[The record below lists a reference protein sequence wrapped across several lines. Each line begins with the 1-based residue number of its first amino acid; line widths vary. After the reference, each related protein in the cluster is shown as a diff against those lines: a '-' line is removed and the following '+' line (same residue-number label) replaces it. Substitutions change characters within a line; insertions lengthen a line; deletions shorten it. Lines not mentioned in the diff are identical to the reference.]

1 MTIPTNREYLDDGS
15 GAGCRVRGLA
25 RQVINAE
32 GTTRKLLANESGA
45 LCVFGNA
52 AGQIYTLPA
61 IGANDVGMFF
71 DFTVTVTATSNGYS
85 LDTDSA
91 TTFIGGGILEVDDG
105 LGGTELF
112 LGDIASHVSIDLDS
126 AVTGQQA
133 GGYFRAL
140 AVSTTVWT
148 VGGYAIG
155 VGTMET
161 PFA

>member
-1 MTIPTNREYLDDGS
+1 MTIPSNREYLDSGDGS
-15 GAGCRVRGLA
+15 GCRVRGLA
-25 RQVINAE
+25 RQVINGE
-32 GTTRKLLANESGA
+32 GTTKQLTASESGA

-52 AGQIYTLPA
+52 AGQTYTLPA

-85 LDTDSA
+85 VDTDSA
-91 TTFIGGGILEVDDG
+91 STFIGGGILEVDDG
-105 LGGTELF
+105 GGGTESF
-112 LGDIASHVSIDLDS
+112 LGDIAAHVSIDLDS
-126 AVTGQQA
+126 AVTGQQI

-140 AVSTTVWT
+140 SVSTTVWT
-148 VGGYAIG
+148 VGGYAVG